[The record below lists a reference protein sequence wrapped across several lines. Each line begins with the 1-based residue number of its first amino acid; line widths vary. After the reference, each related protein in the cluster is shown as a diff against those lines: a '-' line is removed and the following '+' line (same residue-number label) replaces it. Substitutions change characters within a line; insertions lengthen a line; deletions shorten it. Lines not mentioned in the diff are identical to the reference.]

1 MGNLPAG
8 FQFRTEFGMD
18 REEADSQ
25 GILAKAY
32 YGDAKVVT
40 DRFLYG
46 ECEHHPIC
54 SSRPYF
60 TACFFDPTV
69 NDMVTSLSNHLNT
82 LANSTE
88 HNWTGI
94 RIVAAF
100 VVAILLAAFIFLTRH
115 LLTTRSKLYKEVQ
128 EEKRRPSHLRIEMP
142 DRNPLQQQA
151 LHPLQAQMPV

>member
-18 REEADSQ
+18 REEANSQ

-32 YGDAKVVT
+32 YGDAKLVT

-46 ECEHHPIC
+46 ECENHLIC
-54 SSRPYF
+54 SSHDYF
-60 TACFFDPTV
+60 TSCFFDPIV
-69 NDMVTSLSNHLNT
+69 NDMVTSLSHHLNT
-82 LANSTE
+82 LASSTE

-94 RIVAAF
+94 RVVAAF

-115 LLTTRSKLYKEVQ
+115 LLTTRSKLYKEVEQ
-128 EEKRRPSHLRIEMP
+128 EKRRHSHLRIEIP
-142 DRNPLQQQA
+142 ERGALQQQA
-151 LHPLQAQMPV
+151 LNPLQGQMPV